1 MLIFVIY
8 RGMQEC
14 FKKYPEIYGAE
25 LADDDEDAAAAA
37 PEGDAA
43 AAPLADAAQESTA
56 PAELPAESVAPKEEE
71 ERIVV
76 QPKKAE
82 DATDVNVEEKQVVP
96 KEVEP
101 KVEENKAEKAV
112 QA

>member
-1 MLIFVIY
+1 
-8 RGMQEC
+8 MQEC

-25 LADDDEDAAAAA
+25 LADDDEDAA

-43 AAPLADAAQESTA
+43 AAPLADAAQESST
-56 PAELPAESVAPKEEE
+56 PAELPAESVAPKEEEE

-82 DATDVNVEEKQVVP
+82 DATGVNVEEKQVVP

-101 KVEENKAEKAV
+101 KAEKAV